1 MSEFNFKS
9 AICTSREQSEK
20 LLALGLKK
28 ETADMC
34 YRYVNTVKG
43 EKKYELIVEAAWSQE
58 VIDEY
63 VRFGTKIGLF
73 DNLVHPCGKPVT
85 PLEARAD
92 VTKND
97 IPAWSLH
104 RLIEMLPSPIKL
116 KEDLPTFNPYAF
128 LHLSCVAVSYD
139 WEDYDGGDRM
149 LVGFYGNGLFAAVV
163 DAIVWLIKEG
173 YFNKEYLV

>member
-1 MSEFNFKS
+1 MIEYNFQN
-9 AICTSREQSEK
+9 APATTIEQSQR
-20 LLALGLKK
+20 LLDMGLRK

-97 IPAWSLH
+97 IPAWSFA
-104 RLIEMLPSPIKL
+104 RLLEI
-116 KEDLPTFNPYAF
+116 F
-128 LHLSCVAVSYD
+128 LTTDGYRNILFVSK
-139 WEDYDGGDRM
+139 GDHM
-149 LVGFYGNGLFAAVV
+149 
-163 DAIVWLIKEG
+163 
-173 YFNKEYLV
+173 EYLVKQIRRYILEGFLDKRFLED